1 MKNNLFE
8 IIIFST
14 CFYALCWYFDYP
26 HIYTL
31 APQGQ
36 HAWRQ
41 TDGASQALNYYQF
54 GLNFF
59 KPEVHNVVL
68 DGGQSAAEFPIL
80 YYISALMMS
89 LLGAET
95 GVMRVVHLAFF
106 GIGLW
111 YLFKI
116 LRGVSGQLGIRN
128 GELGVRNG
136 QFGMN
141 DWLWEMGSFIFALS
155 GSLLFFCLP
164 VVVFYA
170 FNFLPNAPALGL
182 IFISWWCFYRFIQE
196 KKSVF
201 LIKTMFWTALAA
213 MIKPTML
220 ISFFVIGGIW
230 LFDLIKNYSYKSSE
244 LKGKTSVFNQP
255 LKETWTFLI
264 VIIPFMA
271 WRIWANAHS
280 HPELFLNKSLPIWE
294 ASKGQNDWTWQWLNE
309 FWLHKITFTQTTY
322 LFLIIPVILM
332 LIFIKKIP
340 TWITLA
346 WVLML
351 LGVLSEGAL
360 FFQQFSV
367 HDYYAIDFL
376 MLPAFTL
383 IILGL
388 ILKQIV
394 FNLKNN
400 GQKSLRGTWQLRGQ
414 LLSGSLALIMISLLI
429 SNARHAKSD
438 LQDRY
443 NFKDPYLNGEN
454 KSLYKTKELRRF
466 IKSLGITPR
475 DTVLSVNDPSPN
487 TTLFYLN
494 LKGFT
499 LWNEKV
505 KICSDAQSKL
515 PDAACIDYLIKNKNC
530 KYLIISH
537 LDNENSKPYQS
548 FMKPEKLMGIF
559 DGSVYV
565 YGL

>member
-8 IIIFST
+8 ILIFST
-14 CFYALCWYFDYP
+14 CFYALCWYFDYL
-26 HIYTL
+26 HIYAL

-41 TDGASQALNYYQF
+41 TDGASQALNYYQY

-59 KPEVHNVVL
+59 KPEVHNVVV
-68 DGGQSAAEFPIL
+68 DSGQSAAEFPIL
-80 YYISALMMS
+80 YYISALVMS

-106 GIGLW
+106 SIGLW

-116 LRGVSGQLGIRN
+116 LRGVSSELGIKNGELGIRN
-128 GELGVRNG
+128 G
-136 QFGMN
+136 
-141 DWLWEMGSFIFALS
+141 LWEMGSFVFALS

-196 KKSVF
+196 KKINF
-201 LIKTMFWTALAA
+201 LVKTMIWTALAA

-230 LFDLIKNYSYKSSE
+230 LFDLIKNYYYKSVE
-244 LKGKTSVFNQP
+244 LKEKTSVFNQP
-255 LKETWTFLI
+255 LKEAWTFFI
-264 VIIPFMA
+264 VIIPFIA
-271 WRIWANAHS
+271 WRIWANTHS
-280 HPELFLNKSLPIWE
+280 HPELFLNKPLPIWE
-294 ASKGQNDWTWQWLNE
+294 ASEGQNDWTWHWLNE
-309 FWLHKITFTQTTY
+309 FWLHKITFTQPTY
-322 LFLIIPVILM
+322 LFLIVSLILM

-351 LGVLSEGAL
+351 MGVLSEGAL

-376 MLPAFTL
+376 ILPAFTL
-383 IILGL
+383 IILGI
-388 ILKQIV
+388 ILKQIILK
-394 FNLKNN
+394 LKNN
-400 GQKSLRGTWQLRGQ
+400 AQKSLGRTWQLRGH
-414 LLSGSLALIMISLLI
+414 LLNGGVSIIILFLLI
-429 SNARHAKSD
+429 SNAHHAKSD
-438 LQDRY
+438 LADRY

-466 IKSLGITPR
+466 IKSLGISPR
-475 DTVLSVNDPSPN
+475 DTVLSINDPSPN

-505 KICSDAQSKL
+505 KICSDARSKL

-537 LDNENSKPYQS
+537 LDNESTKPYQS
-548 FMKPEKLMGIF
+548 FMKPEKLIGIF

-565 YGL
+565 YKL

>member
-1 MKNNLFE
+1 MFE
-8 IIIFST
+8 IFIFST
-14 CFYALCWYFDYP
+14 CFYALCWYFNYP

-136 QFGMN
+136 QLGMN
-141 DWLWEMGSFIFALS
+141 DWMWEMGSFIFALG

-264 VIIPFMA
+264 VIIPFVA

-322 LFLIIPVILM
+322 LFFIVSFILM

-537 LDNENSKPYQS
+537 LDSESTKPYQS
-548 FMKPEKLMGIF
+548 FIKPEKLMGIF

-565 YGL
+565 YRL

>member
-136 QFGMN
+136 QLGMN
-141 DWLWEMGSFIFALS
+141 DWMWEMGSFIFALG

-244 LKGKTSVFNQP
+244 LKEKTSVFNQP
-255 LKETWTFLI
+255 LKEAWTFLI

-280 HPELFLNKSLPIWE
+280 HPKLFLNKPLPIWE
-294 ASKGQNDWTWQWLNE
+294 ASKSQNDWTWQWMNQ

-322 LFLIIPVILM
+322 LFLIIPVSLM

-537 LDNENSKPYQS
+537 LDSESTKPYQS